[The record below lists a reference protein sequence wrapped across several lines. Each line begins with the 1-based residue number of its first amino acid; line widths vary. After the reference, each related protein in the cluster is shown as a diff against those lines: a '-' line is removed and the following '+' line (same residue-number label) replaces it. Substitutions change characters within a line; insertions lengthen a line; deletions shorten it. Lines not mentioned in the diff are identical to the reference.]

1 MIIPKQI
8 SRIFGIIILLQGI
21 FFLGA
26 FDGFGQTD
34 DFLRIDSVSVL
45 PGEDGHVVIGWT
57 LETGMIN
64 GNIKIFRARPLTN
77 PDELLVFDEVGVVSG
92 LQPTGTFED
101 NGAESNIRQEFYYV
115 AAFDDDGYSI
125 VQSHAH
131 GINFLWLP
139 EADFCS
145 GDIRQ
150 LWTNYAVKK
159 HTGNQDTLEVP
170 FDSLRVQYS
179 SDGISFETIE
189 TFEQPPT
196 SDELQEYSFEGLEPG
211 QHFFRIQS
219 FNSENGYT
227 STSNVRPFGYNPPQ
241 LEYFVI
247 DFVDVVENQE
257 IQVSFSGTGDTDD
270 FYYEVDR
277 STEAGTGYETV
288 AGMLPPE
295 VFTDFPDIQSGPWF
309 YRVKAWLK
317 DWACELPGYETEGVF
332 SSIFLEVGPGN
343 KSRSFDFSW
352 SHFYPADL
360 QFLYRLMVMTEKGD
374 WELVPGVVDTEMQSF
389 VFDAPSDMAGKFVFK
404 IEGYEQEQPLRTI
417 SSNYVT
423 IEVEP
428 VVFIPNALRPDSQ
441 NPDNTVFKP
450 VFQGFTPEGY
460 ELYIFNR
467 WGQQLFSSTSPE
479 LGWDGSYD
487 GRTLSPGVYTYQ
499 VRYQVPGGK
508 GYEKSGVV
516 NLVY

>member
-1 MIIPKQI
+1 LIIPKQI

-21 FFLGA
+21 FCLGA
-26 FDGFGQTD
+26 FDSFGQTD

-57 LETGMIN
+57 LQTSEN
-64 GNIKIFRARPLTN
+64 FDFIKINRQLEGGTYEVFYTIEDPSITHFIDNNANANLGSVSYY
-77 PDELLVFDEVGVVSG
+77 LVFSEDSPTLYSDSHSTIFLEEPQTDPCSNKITLNWLNYKVS
-92 LQPTGTFED
+92 
-101 NGAESNIRQEFYYV
+101 
-115 AAFDDDGYSI
+115 SI
-125 VQSHAH
+125 SQ
-131 GINFLWLP
+131 NNEPL
-139 EADFCS
+139 
-145 GDIRQ
+145 DI
-150 LWTNYAVKK
+150 
-159 HTGNQDTLEVP
+159 P
-170 FDSLRVQYS
+170 FDSIRFQDSNNGVT
-179 SDGISFETIE
+179 FEIIE
-189 TFEQPPT
+189 TFDQPPT